1 MVFDDYNGTMFS
13 TKWRTST
20 RKYKVIADKD
30 VKIPTSDGLKLSC
43 DVFRPESKSKFPAIL
58 GWHCYHQSGQ
68 TSQIT
73 PVAISS
79 AQWKHPNQERTNA
92 SLESGDPNFFVRR
105 GYVHVVCN
113 ARGTGKSEGEW
124 QNMGKREVQDVY
136 EAIEWI
142 AAQPWCDG
150 NVGMFGV
157 SYFAMVQFM
166 VAALAPPSLKA
177 LFCPWGMTDPYRDLY
192 YRGGL
197 LTYMF
202 PIGWSQT
209 SLVYSNCRPRNFS
222 REELGEDAYRRA
234 IAEMLQ
240 EEDLKAV
247 PEIVQALRNPD
258 AGSNAFI
265 VDVLLHPLYDRYHEE
280 RTVNYKAIKIP
291 AYIGACWANYGL
303 HLPGAF
309 RSWENLDVPKK
320 MIIGPP
326 IYLDR
331 PLYQLQHEAV
341 RWFDHW
347 LKGMESGIMDEP
359 PIRIFIMGTDEW
371 KNATEWPLPETKWTP
386 FFLHEN
392 GLLSEHEH
400 WPNEGSDSFGDS
412 PWMRGSLKYSTPP
425 IVEKTEIVGPIVLNL
440 YASTTDTEIFWNV
453 SLLEIDPDGNERILT
468 KGWLRGS
475 HREIDVK
482 RSKPWQP
489 YYPHKKAEPL
499 TPGEIYEFTISLVA
513 TGNLFKAGARIGLKV
528 SGVDDPPKN
537 PMELICTG
545 TLKRQSVSRITV
557 YRNADY
563 PSALILPVTK
573 GNILQTYMSGG
584 KYPG

>member
-1 MVFDDYNGTMFS
+1 MLFDDYNGTMFS
-13 TKWRTST
+13 TTWRTST
-20 RKYKVIADKD
+20 RKHNVVVDRD
-30 VKIPTSDGLKLSC
+30 VKIPTSDGVELSG
-43 DVFRPESKSKFPAIL
+43 DVFRPEGEGKFPAIL

-68 TSQIT
+68 TSQIKPT
-73 PVAISS
+73 AISS
-79 AQWKHPNQERTNA
+79 AQWKHPGQERTNA

-105 GYVHVVCN
+105 GYVHVLCN

-124 QNMGKREVQDVY
+124 QNMGKREVRDVY
-136 EAIEWI
+136 ETIEWI

-150 NVGMFGV
+150 SVGMFGV

-177 LFCPWGMTDPYRDLY
+177 IFCPWGMTDPYRDLY

-222 REELGEDAYRRA
+222 REELGEEGYRRA
-234 IAEMLQ
+234 IAEKLQ
-240 EEDLKAV
+240 DEDLRAV
-247 PEIVQALRNPD
+247 PEIVQALKNPD

-265 VDVLLHPLYDRYHEE
+265 VDVLLHPLCDSYHEE
-280 RTVNYKAIKIP
+280 RTVNYKDVKVP

-303 HLPGAF
+303 HLPAAF
-309 RSWENLDVPKK
+309 RSWASLDVPKK

-326 IYLDR
+326 VYLDR

-347 LKGMESGIMDEP
+347 LKGMETGIMEEP
-359 PIRIFIMGTDEW
+359 PIRLFIMGTGEW
-371 KNATEWPLPETKWTP
+371 KNANEWPLPEAKWTP

-392 GLLSEHEH
+392 ALLSEHEH
-400 WPNEGSDSFGDS
+400 WPNEGSDSLEDS
-412 PWMRGSLKYSTPP
+412 PWMRSPLRYCTPP
-425 IVEKTEIVGPIVLNL
+425 VVENTEIVGPIVLKL
-440 YASTTDTEIFWNV
+440 YASTTDAEIFWNV
-453 SLLEIDPDGNERILT
+453 SLLEINPEGNERILT

-489 YYPHKKAEPL
+489 YYTHKSPEPL
-499 TPGEIYEFTISLVA
+499 NPGEIYEFTISLVA
-513 TGNLFKAGARIGLKV
+513 TGNLFKAGSRIGLKV
-528 SGVDDPPKN
+528 GTVDDPPTN

-545 TLKRQSVSRITV
+545 SLKRQSVSRITV

-563 PSALILPVTK
+563 PSCLILPVTR